1 MDRIAA
7 FSTGTKLVI
16 AAGALLF
23 IDLFLTWQTIELDFG
38 PGVDVSQGQDGWD
51 VWGLLIAVLT
61 LALLAIVAIRETDT
75 ELLLD
80 SRWDRVP
87 LILGGLVFVLAVV
100 KNLRDADSTWASYL
114 GVALA
119 AVVAVGTFI
128 DWLGSR
134 SDEIDVHSAW
144 RPERQ
149 PAGPAKPGR
158 SDPTA
163 DEPNAKW

>member
-23 IDLFLTWQTIELDFG
+23 IDLFLIWQTIELDFG
-38 PGVDVSQGQDGWD
+38 PNADVTQAQDGWD
-51 VWGLLIAVLT
+51 VWGLLIALLT
-61 LALLAIVAIRETDT
+61 LALLAIVAIRESDT

-87 LILGGLVFVLAVV
+87 LILGGLVFVLAVM

-128 DWLGSR
+128 DWFRSR

-144 RPERQ
+144 RPEPQ
-149 PAGPAKPGR
+149 PAGPAKTPPDR
-158 SDPTA
+158 TA
-163 DEPNAKW
+163 DEPSSKW